1 MNVTIIKKRVLN
13 TSFHEEEDGTA
24 VMTFEGWF
32 DTAASVQAKRD
43 MDVLQDLLDHN
54 IVLDLTNLK
63 YISSSGLR
71 LFLGL
76 LKTAKPKGSHVYITG
91 LNDDLRQVFT
101 MTGFINLFEFK

>member
-1 MNVTIIKKRVLN
+1 MNVTIIKKRVLT

-76 LKTAKPKGSHVYITG
+76 LKETRAHGGSVSITG
-91 LNDDLRQVFT
+91 MSDYIRTVFDQ
-101 MTGFINLFEFK
+101 TGFSKFFKIL